1 MTEKL
6 FGEVRRWINADPDA
20 ATRATLQDL
29 LQRAENSDAEAHQ
42 ELERRFAGR
51 LAFGTAGLRAELG
64 AGPLR
69 MNRLVVRQTAAG
81 MLSYAE
87 EKLAEARKQVDN
99 PQDAL
104 QTARKIVIGFDA
116 RHQSDEFAAD
126 TAEIFSAAGWEVHLF
141 DRPGPTPLL
150 ARQVLVLDAEIG
162 VMVTASH
169 NPPQDNGYKVYL
181 GGELSRF
188 LEPDGLGVG
197 AQIVPPVDREIAARI
212 AELAESEAENDASQP
227 ASADGAAGSGQGT
240 AAETAPVHQVT
251 DEARRSYE
259 AEALEL
265 LDTEAYPQRDLHVV
279 YTAMHGVG
287 GEMVASLLRA
297 AGFTLTPVAE
307 QHKPDPD
314 FPTAAFPNPEEP
326 GALDLALKTAESE
339 AADIVLANDPDAD
352 RLSAAVYDERT
363 ENWRQLSGDEIGA
376 LLGRHL
382 LERGPL
388 RPQVLNSPTPE
399 RTETPDA
406 APVLANSI
414 VSSRLLERLCQVR
427 GVGHAATLTGFKWL
441 ARVQNMSFGYEE
453 AIGFNVDPAHVKD
466 KDGLSAAL
474 IFAEMAASLKSR
486 GVSLIDA
493 LDEIAAEAGVFVT
506 GQVTI
511 RVSDLSELGKVT
523 AGLRAEAP
531 TEIAGSPVVKSLDL
545 TQDPL
550 PGSELNEATKTDAL
564 IYLTE
569 AGDRVI
575 VRPSGTEPKV
585 KCYLEAVAET
595 PGVDA
600 AAEVITEARAKA
612 GQRLDALREAM
623 ENMLS

>member
-6 FGEVRRWINADPDA
+6 IGTVRRWIEQDPDPR
-20 ATRATLQDL
+20 TRSALQEL
-29 LQRAENSDAEAHQ
+29 VQRAESSDTAATP
-42 ELERRFAGR
+42 ELERLFAGR

-64 AGPLR
+64 PGPLR

-87 EKLAEARKQVDN
+87 EQLTEARTKADN
-99 PQDAL
+99 PQDL
-104 QTARKIVIGFDA
+104 LSGGARKIVIGFDA

-141 DRPGPTPLL
+141 TRPGPTPLL

-188 LEPDGLGVG
+188 LEPHGRGVG
-197 AQIVPPVDREIAARI
+197 AQIVAPVDQDIAARI
-212 AELAESEAENDASQP
+212 AELVEAA
-227 ASADGAAGSGQGT
+227 ADSPEAGAAADADAPAG
-240 AAETAPVHQVT
+240 AATTHPVT
-251 DEARRSYE
+251 EEARRSYE
-259 AEALEL
+259 REALEL
-265 LDTEAYPQRDLHVV
+265 LDPQNYPERELHVV

-287 GEMVASLLRA
+287 GEMVTSLLRA
-297 AGFTLTPVAE
+297 GGFTVTPVAE
-307 QHKPDPD
+307 QFEPDPD
-314 FPTAAFPNPEEP
+314 FPTADFPNPEEP
-326 GALDLALKTAESE
+326 GALDLALKAAE
-339 AADIVLANDPDAD
+339 AHNADLVLANDPDAD
-352 RLSAAVYDERT
+352 RLSAAVYDEVAGA
-363 ENWRQLSGDEIGA
+363 WRQLSGDEIGA

-388 RPQVLNSPTPE
+388 RPQA
-399 RTETPDA
+399 DGG

-414 VSSRLLERLCQVR
+414 VSSRLLQRLCQVR

-441 ARVQNMSFGYEE
+441 ARVQHMSFGYEE
-453 AIGFNVDPAHVKD
+453 AIGFNVDPEHVKD
-466 KDGLSAAL
+466 KDGVSAAL
-474 IFAEMAASLKSR
+474 IFAEMTASLKAR
-486 GVSLIDA
+486 ETSLVAA

-511 RVSDLSELGKVT
+511 RVGDLSELGKVT
-523 AGLRAEAP
+523 AALRAQPPA
-531 TEIAGSPVVKSLDL
+531 EIAGSPVVESLDL

-550 PGSELNEATKTDAL
+550 PGTELSEATKTDAL

-585 KCYLEAVAET
+585 KCYLEAVADT

-600 AAEVITEARAKA
+600 APEAISAARAQA
-612 GQRLDALREAM
+612 AERLEQLRSSM
-623 ENMLS
+623 ETMLS

>member
-6 FGEVRRWINADPDA
+6 IGTVRRWIEQDPDPR
-20 ATRATLQDL
+20 TRSALQEL
-29 LQRAENSDAEAHQ
+29 VQRAESSDTAATP
-42 ELERRFAGR
+42 ELERLFAGR

-64 AGPLR
+64 PGPLR

-87 EKLAEARKQVDN
+87 EQLTEARTKADN
-99 PQDAL
+99 PQDL
-104 QTARKIVIGFDA
+104 LSGGARKIVIGFDA

-141 DRPGPTPLL
+141 TRPGPTPLL

-188 LEPDGLGVG
+188 LEPHGRGVG
-197 AQIVPPVDREIAARI
+197 AQIVAPVDQDIAARI
-212 AELAESEAENDASQP
+212 AELVEAA
-227 ASADGAAGSGQGT
+227 ADSPEAGAAADADAPAG
-240 AAETAPVHQVT
+240 AATTHPVT
-251 DEARRSYE
+251 EEARRSYE
-259 AEALEL
+259 REALEL
-265 LDTEAYPQRDLHVV
+265 LDPQNYPERELHVV

-287 GEMVASLLRA
+287 GEMVTSLLRA
-297 AGFTLTPVAE
+297 GGFTVTPVAE
-307 QHKPDPD
+307 QFEPDPD
-314 FPTAAFPNPEEP
+314 FPTADFPNPEEP
-326 GALDLALKTAESE
+326 GALDLALKAAE
-339 AADIVLANDPDAD
+339 AHNADLVLANDPDAD
-352 RLSAAVYDERT
+352 RLSAAVYDEVAGA
-363 ENWRQLSGDEIGA
+363 WRQLSGDEIGA

-388 RPQVLNSPTPE
+388 RPQA
-399 RTETPDA
+399 DGG

-414 VSSRLLERLCQVR
+414 VSSRLLQRLCQVR

-441 ARVQNMSFGYEE
+441 ARVQHMSFGYEE
-453 AIGFNVDPAHVKD
+453 AIGFNVDPEHVKD
-466 KDGLSAAL
+466 KDGVSAAL
-474 IFAEMAASLKSR
+474 IFAEMTASLKAR
-486 GVSLIDA
+486 ETSLVAA

-511 RVSDLSELGKVT
+511 RVGDLSELGKVT
-523 AGLRAEAP
+523 AALRAQPPA
-531 TEIAGSPVVKSLDL
+531 EIAGSAVVESLDL

-550 PGSELNEATKTDAL
+550 PGTELSEATKTDAL

-585 KCYLEAVAET
+585 KCYLEAVADT

-600 AAEVITEARAKA
+600 APEAISAARAQA
-612 GQRLDALREAM
+612 AERLEQLRSSM
-623 ENMLS
+623 ETMLS

>member
-6 FGEVRRWINADPDA
+6 FGAVRRWIENDPDA
-20 ATRATLQDL
+20 KTRSGLERL
-29 LQRAENSDAEAHQ
+29 LQRAEASDASATE
-42 ELERRFAGR
+42 ELQRLFAGR

-64 AGPLR
+64 PGPLR

-81 MLSYAE
+81 MLSYAQE
-87 EKLAEARKQVDN
+87 QLASAQQKPDSSQESMRSAT
-99 PQDAL
+99 P
-104 QTARKIVIGFDA
+104 KIVIGFDA

-141 DRPGPTPLL
+141 TRPGPTPLL

-188 LEPDGLGVG
+188 LEPDGHGVG
-197 AQIVPPVDREIAARI
+197 AQIVPPVDQDIAARI
-212 AELAESEAENDASQP
+212 AELVDADTPSR
-227 ASADGAAGSGQGT
+227 ADGGSDGSTHGG
-240 AAETAPVHQVT
+240 APETRPIT
-251 DEARRSYE
+251 DEARDSYE
-259 AEALEL
+259 REALEL
-265 LDTEAYPQRDLHVV
+265 LDPETYPHRDLHVV
-279 YTAMHGVG
+279 YSAMHGVG
-287 GEMVASLLRA
+287 GEMVTSLLRA
-297 AGFTLTPVAE
+297 GGFTVTPVAE
-307 QHKPDPD
+307 QHEPDPD
-314 FPTAAFPNPEEP
+314 FPTADFPNPEEP
-326 GALDLALKTAESE
+326 GALDLALKAAE
-339 AADIVLANDPDAD
+339 ANHADLVLANDPDAD
-352 RLSAAVYDERT
+352 RLSAAVYDESASA
-363 ENWRQLSGDEIGA
+363 WRQLSGDEIGA

-388 RPQVLNSPTPE
+388 RPQ
-399 RTETPDA
+399 A
-406 APVLANSI
+406 GAGAPVLANSI

-453 AIGFNVDPAHVKD
+453 AIGFNVDPEHVKD
-466 KDGLSAAL
+466 KDGVSAAL
-474 IFAEMAASLKSR
+474 IFAEMTASLKAR
-486 GVSLIDA
+486 GISLIAA

-523 AGLRAEAP
+523 AALRAQPPE
-531 TEIAGSPVVKSLDL
+531 EIAGSAVVESLDL

-550 PGSELNEATKTDAL
+550 PGTQLSGATKTDAL
-564 IYLTE
+564 IYLT
-569 AGDRVI
+569 ADGDRVI

-595 PGVDA
+595 PGVNADPEA
-600 AAEVITEARAKA
+600 IGAARAQA
-612 GQRLDALREAM
+612 TARLEQLRSSM
-623 ENMLS
+623 ESMLG

>member
-6 FGEVRRWINADPDA
+6 IGTVRRWIEQDPDPR
-20 ATRATLQDL
+20 TRSALQEL
-29 LQRAENSDAEAHQ
+29 VQRAESSDTAATT
-42 ELERRFAGR
+42 ELERLFAGR

-64 AGPLR
+64 PGPLR

-87 EKLAEARKQVDN
+87 EQLTEARTKADN
-99 PQDAL
+99 PQDL
-104 QTARKIVIGFDA
+104 LSRGARKIVIGFDA

-141 DRPGPTPLL
+141 TRPGPTPLL

-188 LEPDGLGVG
+188 LEPHGRGVG
-197 AQIVPPVDREIAARI
+197 AQIVAPVDQDIAARI
-212 AELAESEAENDASQP
+212 AELVEAA
-227 ASADGAAGSGQGT
+227 ADSPEAGAAADADAPAG
-240 AAETAPVHQVT
+240 AATTHPVT
-251 DEARRSYE
+251 EEARRSYE
-259 AEALEL
+259 REALEL
-265 LDTEAYPQRDLHVV
+265 LDPQNYPERELHVV

-287 GEMVASLLRA
+287 GEMVTSLLRA
-297 AGFTLTPVAE
+297 GGFTVTPVAE
-307 QHKPDPD
+307 QFEPDPD
-314 FPTAAFPNPEEP
+314 FPTADFPNPEEP
-326 GALDLALKTAESE
+326 GALDLALKAAE
-339 AADIVLANDPDAD
+339 AHNADLVLANDPDAD
-352 RLSAAVYDERT
+352 RLSAAVYDEVAGA
-363 ENWRQLSGDEIGA
+363 WRQLSGDEIGA

-388 RPQVLNSPTPE
+388 RPQA
-399 RTETPDA
+399 DGG
-406 APVLANSI
+406 APVLASSV
-414 VSSRLLERLCQVR
+414 VSSRLLQRLCQVR

-441 ARVQNMSFGYEE
+441 ARVQHMSFGYEE
-453 AIGFNVDPAHVKD
+453 AIGFNVDPEHVKD
-466 KDGLSAAL
+466 KDGVSAAL
-474 IFAEMAASLKSR
+474 IFAEMTASLKAR
-486 GVSLIDA
+486 GTSLVAA

-511 RVSDLSELGKVT
+511 RVGDLSELGKVT
-523 AGLRAEAP
+523 AALRAQPPA
-531 TEIAGSPVVKSLDL
+531 EIAGSAVVESLDL

-550 PGSELNEATKTDAL
+550 PGTELSEATKTDAL

-585 KCYLEAVAET
+585 KCYLEAVADT

-600 AAEVITEARAKA
+600 APEAISAARAQAA
-612 GQRLDALREAM
+612 GRLEQLRSSM
-623 ENMLS
+623 ETMLS

>member
-1 MTEKL
+1 MTENL
-6 FGEVRRWINADPDA
+6 IGTVRRWIEQDPDPR
-20 ATRATLQDL
+20 TRSALQEL
-29 LQRAENSDAEAHQ
+29 VQRAESSDTAATT
-42 ELERRFAGR
+42 ELERLFAGR

-64 AGPLR
+64 PGPLR

-87 EKLAEARKQVDN
+87 EQLTEARTKADN
-99 PQDAL
+99 PQDL
-104 QTARKIVIGFDA
+104 LSRGARKIVIGFDA

-141 DRPGPTPLL
+141 TRPGPTPLL

-188 LEPDGLGVG
+188 LEPHGRGVG
-197 AQIVPPVDREIAARI
+197 AQIVAPVDQEIAARI
-212 AELAESEAENDASQP
+212 AELVEAA
-227 ASADGAAGSGQGT
+227 ADSPEAGAAAGT
-240 AAETAPVHQVT
+240 DAPAGAATTHPVT
-251 DEARRSYE
+251 EEARRSYE
-259 AEALEL
+259 REALEL
-265 LDTEAYPQRDLHVV
+265 LDPQNYPERELHMV

-287 GEMVASLLRA
+287 GEMVTSLLRA
-297 AGFTLTPVAE
+297 GGFTVTPVAE
-307 QHKPDPD
+307 QFEPDPD
-314 FPTAAFPNPEEP
+314 FPTADFPNPEEP
-326 GALDLALKTAESE
+326 GALDLALKAAE
-339 AADIVLANDPDAD
+339 AHNADLVLANDPDAD
-352 RLSAAVYDERT
+352 RLSAAVYDEVAGA
-363 ENWRQLSGDEIGA
+363 WRQLSGDEIGA

-388 RPQVLNSPTPE
+388 RPQA
-399 RTETPDA
+399 DGG

-414 VSSRLLERLCQVR
+414 VSSRLLQRLCQVR

-441 ARVQNMSFGYEE
+441 ARVQHMSFGYEE
-453 AIGFNVDPAHVKD
+453 AIGFNVDPEHVKD
-466 KDGLSAAL
+466 KDGVSAAL
-474 IFAEMAASLKSR
+474 IFAEMTASLKAR
-486 GVSLIDA
+486 GTSLVAA

-511 RVSDLSELGKVT
+511 RVGDLSELGKVT
-523 AGLRAEAP
+523 AALRAQPPA
-531 TEIAGSPVVKSLDL
+531 EIAGSPVVESLDL

-550 PGSELNEATKTDAL
+550 PGTELSEATKTDAL

-585 KCYLEAVAET
+585 KCYLEAVADT

-600 AAEVITEARAKA
+600 APEAISAARAQA
-612 GQRLDALREAM
+612 AERLEQLRSSM
-623 ENMLS
+623 ETMLS

>member
-6 FGEVRRWINADPDA
+6 FGAVRRWIENDPDA
-20 ATRATLQDL
+20 KTRSGLAQL
-29 LQRAENSDAEAHQ
+29 LQRAEASDASESA
-42 ELERRFAGR
+42 ELQRLFAGR

-64 AGPLR
+64 PGPLR

-81 MLSYAE
+81 MLSYAQE
-87 EKLAEARKQVDN
+87 QLARAQQKADSSQDPMRSEA
-99 PQDAL
+99 P
-104 QTARKIVIGFDA
+104 KIVIGFDA

-141 DRPGPTPLL
+141 TRPGPTPLL

-188 LEPDGLGVG
+188 LEPEGHGVG
-197 AQIVPPVDREIAARI
+197 AQIVPPVDQDIAARI
-212 AELAESEAENDASQP
+212 AELVDADAPSSTEG
-227 ASADGAAGSGQGT
+227 ATDSGTDRGTDGGST
-240 AAETAPVHQVT
+240 ETHPIT
-251 DEARRSYE
+251 DEARSSYE
-259 AEALEL
+259 REALEL
-265 LDTEAYPQRDLHVV
+265 LDPKTYPHRDLHVV

-287 GEMVASLLRA
+287 GEMVTSLLRA
-297 AGFTLTPVAE
+297 GGFTVTPVAE
-307 QHKPDPD
+307 QHEPDPD
-314 FPTAAFPNPEEP
+314 FPTADFPNPEEP
-326 GALDLALKTAESE
+326 GALDLALKAAE
-339 AADIVLANDPDAD
+339 ANHADLVLANDPDAD
-352 RLSAAVYDERT
+352 RLSAAVYDGSSGA
-363 ENWRQLSGDEIGA
+363 WRQLSGDEIGA

-388 RPQVLNSPTPE
+388 RPQA
-399 RTETPDA
+399 DGG

-441 ARVQNMSFGYEE
+441 ARVQHMSFGYEE
-453 AIGFNVDPAHVKD
+453 AIGFNVDPEHVKD
-466 KDGLSAAL
+466 KDGVSAAL
-474 IFAEMAASLKSR
+474 IFAEMTASLKAR
-486 GVSLIDA
+486 GVSLIAA

-523 AGLRAEAP
+523 AGLRAQPPE
-531 TEIAGSPVVKSLDL
+531 EIAGSAVVESLDL

-550 PGSELNEATKTDAL
+550 PGTQLSEATKTDAL
-564 IYLTE
+564 IYLT
-569 AGDRVI
+569 ADGDRVI

-585 KCYLEAVAET
+585 KCYLEAVADT
-595 PGVDA
+595 PGVNADPEA
-600 AAEVITEARAKA
+600 IGAARAQA
-612 GQRLDALREAM
+612 TARLQQLRTSM
-623 ENMLS
+623 ESMLG

>member
-6 FGEVRRWINADPDA
+6 IFAVRRWIDQDPDA
-20 ATRATLQDL
+20 GTRSRLQQL
-29 LQRAENSDAEAHQ
+29 LQRAEDSDASATA
-42 ELERRFAGR
+42 ELQRLFAGR

-64 AGPLR
+64 PGPLR

-87 EKLAEARKQVDN
+87 EQLAKAQQQADN
-99 PQDAL
+99 PQDL
-104 QTARKIVIGFDA
+104 MRSGARKIVIGYDA

-141 DRPGPTPLL
+141 TRPGPTPLL

-188 LEPDGLGVG
+188 LEPHGHGVG
-197 AQIVPPVDREIAARI
+197 AQIVPPVDQDIAARI
-212 AELAESEAENDASQP
+212 AELADTPAPAAEVGAG
-227 ASADGAAGSGQGT
+227 AADGAGASAGD
-240 AAETAPVHQVT
+240 AEPHPVT
-251 DEARRSYE
+251 DEARSSYE
-259 AEALEL
+259 REALEL
-265 LDTEAYPQRDLHVV
+265 LDPETYPQRDLHVV

-287 GEMVASLLRA
+287 GEMVTSLLRA
-297 AGFTLTPVAE
+297 GGFTVTPVAE
-307 QHKPDPD
+307 QFEPDPD
-314 FPTAAFPNPEEP
+314 FPTADFPNPEEP
-326 GALDLALKTAESE
+326 GALDLALKAAEAE
-339 AADIVLANDPDAD
+339 QADLVLANDPDAD
-352 RLSAAVYDERT
+352 RLSAAVYDVSAGA
-363 ENWRQLSGDEIGA
+363 WRQLSGDEIGA

-388 RPQVLNSPTPE
+388 RPQADGS
-399 RTETPDA
+399 

-414 VSSRLLERLCQVR
+414 VSSRLLARLCEVR
-427 GVGHAATLTGFKWL
+427 GVEHAATLTGFKWL
-441 ARVQNMSFGYEE
+441 ARVQHMSFGYEE
-453 AIGFNVDPAHVKD
+453 AIGFNVDPEHVKD
-466 KDGLSAAL
+466 KDGVSAAL
-474 IFAEMAASLKSR
+474 IFAEMTASLKAR
-486 GVSLIDA
+486 GTSLIAA

-511 RVSDLSELGKVT
+511 RVNDLSELGKVT
-523 AGLRAEAP
+523 AALRAQAP
-531 TEIAGSPVVKSLDL
+531 VEIAGSPVVESLDL
-545 TQDPL
+545 TRDPL
-550 PGSELNEATKTDAL
+550 PGTELSEATKTDAL

-585 KCYLEAVAET
+585 KCYLEAVADT
-595 PGVDA
+595 PGINADPEA
-600 AAEVITEARAKA
+600 IGAARAQAAK
-612 GQRLDALREAM
+612 RLEQLRTSM
-623 ENMLS
+623 ESLLG